1 MCTLYYQINK
11 DFNENNYND
20 YNLNIVPKKRL
31 RDTVN
36 NIYIETLNNNLYK
49 KKEKSKIEK
58 KKKYK

>member
-58 KKKYK
+58 K